1 VDVKPPVLTWLM
13 TAEVAVGPRRS
24 LGSWQSGERFM
35 VDIVGGQVQGD
46 GFTGRVLAGGAD
58 RQWLRPDDAKELQAT
73 YELELADGTVLSVHN
88 QALLADG
95 RQAARRT
102 PCSARITAPTGRWD
116 WLNRHL
122 LVGDVTSLRPMIDAV
137 EVRFFVLGR

>member
-1 VDVKPPVLTWLM
+1 MTPPPLAWLM

-35 VDIVGGQVQGD
+35 VGIVGGQVRGD

-58 RQWLRPDDAKELQAT
+58 RQWLRPDGAKELEAQ
-73 YELELADGTVLSVHN
+73 YELELADGTILSVHN
-88 QALLADG
+88 RALLADG
-95 RQAARRT
+95 RQPARRT
-102 PCSARITAPTGRWD
+102 PCAARITAPAGHWD

-122 LVGDVTSLRPMIDAV
+122 LVGDVTSFRPRIDAV
-137 EVRFFVLGR
+137 EVRFFLLGR